1 MVGLYALSP
10 VCVDS
15 FDNVYYYILTPA
27 VRRQRPL
34 HCEGRVYF
42 TKVHM
47 YIKKFSEWF
56 KVKERLNDGSPVT
69 FCRAGEIRWVSFG
82 VNVGSE
88 IDGKGESFTRPALII
103 HASGT
108 HVALVVPLTT
118 QTKSSRG
125 YFPLEWKQKNNML
138 CINQMRVVSQ
148 KRIFSR
154 LSKISDAKLLQVKE
168 EIKKFYLL

>member
-1 MVGLYALSP
+1 
-10 VCVDS
+10 
-15 FDNVYYYILTPA
+15 
-27 VRRQRPL
+27 
-34 HCEGRVYF
+34 
-42 TKVHM
+42 M

-56 KVKERLNDGSPVT
+56 QVKERLNEASPVT

-88 IDGKGESFTRPALII
+88 IDGKGDSFTRPALII
-103 HASGT
+103 HVSGT

-118 QTKSSRG
+118 QTKAIKG
-125 YFPLEWKQKNNML
+125 YIDLEWKQRKNML

-154 LSKISDAKLLQVKE
+154 LSKVSNAKLQHVKE
-168 EIKKFYLL
+168 EIKQFYSL